1 VYYVNHRARGKA
13 SNKEGF
19 RRMKEETREE
29 IESIQDG
36 IQDLTTWSID
46 NEKDADYVARELNNL
61 IERIYNLDFSDDEE

>member
-1 VYYVNHRARGKA
+1 
-13 SNKEGF
+13 
-19 RRMKEETREE
+19 MKEETREE